1 MFKKWTMSTKSARL
15 KCLDHGHVP
24 KKNNFKSL
32 SPIFVRWKLNK
43 KNRNIETPCL
53 AQRRCVERQ
62 LHGGTMQ
69 GVPTITGGEEAA
81 QLALRGPAAVLLD
94 AAQQGVAEAV
104 LWIGTRFLGP
114 GDFWVIFGIP
124 VSWVDLGR

>member
-1 MFKKWTMSTKSARL
+1 MQFQIFITCFCAIETWKKKTE
-15 KCLDHGHVP
+15 
-24 KKNNFKSL
+24 
-32 SPIFVRWKLNK
+32 
-43 KNRNIETPCL
+43 NIETPCL

-62 LHGGTMQ
+62 LHGGAMQ
-69 GVPTITGGEEAA
+69 GVPTITGCGEEAA

-114 GDFWVIFGIP
+114 GDFWD
-124 VSWVDLGR
+124 SCELR